1 VQLREPYTSKA
12 RGLVPLASTGCI
24 LMLMAPPI
32 PARERFSGC
41 LIGQCLGDALGF
53 PVEGQ
58 PSEVCQRYIRDC
70 LQGADGRRR
79 AKLDPAVGQY
89 TDDSQLARELMQSY
103 VEIQRF
109 DPGHYAMRIAAIFR
123 EDRIV
128 GRGRATTEA
137 ALRLIGGIPWT
148 QAGTPPPSAGNGS
161 AMRAA
166 PIGLMYWDDAEQMIA
181 AAHDQGR
188 ITHRDPRCSAGAIAV
203 AGAVLLGLR
212 GKIDREAWVE
222 QLSGWVGELDPELA
236 QGIRCLSELA
246 DAPPASGLATIS
258 KFGRTSDYDNGWEGI
273 SPFVTT
279 SVLWSLYS
287 FFRHPDDYWA
297 TICTSIAA
305 GGDVDTTAAM
315 AGAISGAYLGLDA
328 LPLDLANRLTD
339 RGTWGLEE
347 LISLAHQCHAVK
359 HGIQL
364 PG

>member
-1 VQLREPYTSKA
+1 
-12 RGLVPLASTGCI
+12 
-24 LMLMAPPI
+24 MALLI

-58 PSEVCQRYIRDC
+58 SPGVCERYVRDC
-70 LQGADGRRR
+70 LQDGRRQES
-79 AKLDPAVGQY
+79 LDPAVGQY

-103 VEIQRF
+103 VKVRCF
-109 DPGHYAMRIAAIFR
+109 DPADYAMRIAAIFR
-123 EDRIV
+123 EQRIV

-137 ALRLIGGIPWT
+137 ALRLIGGVPWT
-148 QAGTPPPSAGNGS
+148 QAGTAPPSAGNGS

-166 PIGLMYWDDAEQMIA
+166 PIGLMYWDDAEGMIA

-188 ITHRDPRCSAGAIAV
+188 ITHQDPRCSAGAIAV
-203 AGAVLLGLR
+203 AGTVLVALR
-212 GKIDREAWVE
+212 GTMHREAWIG
-222 QLSGWVGELDPELA
+222 QISAWAGGFDPELGE
-236 QGIRCLSELA
+236 GIRSLRDLV
-246 DAPPASGLATIS
+246 DTPPPSALATIS

-297 TICTSIAA
+297 TVCTAIAA

-328 LPLDLANRLTD
+328 LPLDLASRLTD

-347 LISLAHQCHAVK
+347 LVSLAHQCHAIK
-359 HGIQL
+359 HAAHR
-364 PG
+364 PR

>member
-1 VQLREPYTSKA
+1 
-12 RGLVPLASTGCI
+12 
-24 LMLMAPPI
+24 MALHI

-58 PSEVCQRYIRDC
+58 PSDVCERYVRDC
-70 LQGADGRRR
+70 LQDLDGRRIEN
-79 AKLDPAVGQY
+79 LGPAVGQY

-103 VEIQRF
+103 VEARRF
-109 DPGHYAMRIAAIFR
+109 DPADYAVRIAAIFR
-123 EDRIV
+123 EERIV

-148 QAGTPPPSAGNGS
+148 QAGTAPPSAGNGS

-166 PIGLMYWDDAEQMIA
+166 PIGLMYWDDVEQMIA

-188 ITHRDPRCSAGAIAV
+188 ITHRDPRCSAGAVAV
-203 AGAVLLGLR
+203 AGAVLLALR
-212 GKIDREAWVE
+212 GTMDRDAWIARM
-222 QLSGWVGELDPELA
+222 SGWASGFDPELGA
-236 QGIRCLSELA
+236 GIRSLGELV
-246 DAPPASGLATIS
+246 DTPLASALVAIS

-297 TICTSIAA
+297 TICTAIAA

-315 AGAISGAYLGLDA
+315 AGAISGTYLGLDG

-339 RGTWGLEE
+339 RGTWGLDE

-359 HGIQL
+359 HAIQL